1 LVIKEKTPENQ
12 GVMSKKR
19 KLGRG
24 LDALLGGLNKNMS
37 SSTEMPMEAK
47 SAGGP
52 DSREAKI
59 GWAGAGAA
67 PAKPH
72 DGQLAEIPVDLIRR
86 GKYQPRRDMHPE
98 ALEEL
103 ASSIKA
109 QGVMQPI
116 VVRPIG
122 MSDGEVLYEIIA
134 GERRWRAT
142 QQAGLDTIPVII
154 RDVGDEA
161 AIAMAL
167 IENIQREDLNAMEE
181 AMALQRLKEEFEL
194 THQEVAD
201 AVGKSRVTVT
211 NLLRLTTLHQDVQK
225 MLEQGDLEMGHARA
239 LLSLPDNEQKTAAK
253 EVVAKGISVRQTEA
267 MVRRLLQQK
276 EPGHSKTETRIDPDI
291 RHLQDSLSEKIGVPV
306 ALQHNAKGKG
316 KLILS
321 YNSLDELDGILS
333 HIK

>member
-1 LVIKEKTPENQ
+1 
-12 GVMSKKR
+12 
-19 KLGRG
+19 
-24 LDALLGGLNKNMS
+24 
-37 SSTEMPMEAK
+37 
-47 SAGGP
+47 
-52 DSREAKI
+52 
-59 GWAGAGAA
+59 
-67 PAKPH
+67 
-72 DGQLAEIPVDLIRR
+72 
-86 GKYQPRRDMHPE
+86 MHPE

-103 ASSIKA
+103 ANSIRA

-122 MSDGEVLYEIIA
+122 TSDGETLYEIIA

-142 QQAGLDTIPVII
+142 QQAGLDSIPVII
-154 RDVGDEA
+154 RDVPDEA

-211 NLLRLTTLHQDVQK
+211 NLLRLTTLHPDVQK
-225 MLEQGDLEMGHARA
+225 MLERGDLEMGHARA
-239 LLSLPDNEQKTAAK
+239 LLSLPDAEQKAAAK

-267 MVRRLLQQK
+267 LVRRLLQQK
-276 EPGHSKTETRIDPDI
+276 EAVQTKTESRIDPDI
-291 RHLQDSLSEKIGVPV
+291 RHLQETLSEKIGVPV
-306 ALQHNAKGKG
+306 VLQHGAKGKG